1 MSLDGRLSAEC
12 ADVLGVLG
20 DFHLL
25 DLLSEGCTVSEISIV
40 SASIPCWRQIPIE
53 MSLVAELN
61 SKPHSAILLALIEW
75 TPLAQ
80 LFARTWFRI
89 YR

>member
-25 DLLSEGCTVSEISIV
+25 DLLSEGCTISENSIV
-40 SASIPCWRQIPIE
+40 SALIPCWRQMPME
-53 MSLVAELN
+53 MPPVAGLN
-61 SKPHSAILLALIEW
+61 SKPRSAILLALIEW

-80 LFARTWFRI
+80 LLARTWFRI